1 MIISASRR
9 TDIPAFYADWLIN
22 RLKAGT
28 VLLRNP
34 YNPKNISQITFDR
47 ESVDCI
53 VFWTKNAQPM
63 LSRLKLI
70 DAMGYPYYFQF
81 TITPYEKQIEKNLPD
96 KPAVMDTFRK
106 LSSLL
111 GPKRV
116 IWRYDPII
124 VSQEYSAEYHL
135 DKFGSMCKILGSYTE
150 QCVFSFI
157 ELYSKIRRNVQ
168 ELAGKPVSL
177 ADRHKITQGFA
188 KIALEYRLDLATCC
202 ESADFSRYDIKKADC
217 IDRKLIEEIAGCSLK
232 PLKDTHQRPACN
244 CLKSIDI
251 GAYDCCPHGCIYCYA
266 TSNTGR
272 VQANMRSH
280 EPSAAILTGKVEHE
294 RVIIKAGESLKQLQT
309 VLF

>member
-34 YNPKNISQITFDR
+34 YNQQNISQITFDR

-63 LSRLKLI
+63 LSKLKLI

-81 TITPYEKQIEKNLPD
+81 TITPYEKRIERNLPD
-96 KPAVMDTFRK
+96 KLAIMDTFRR
-106 LSSLL
+106 LSTLL
-111 GPKRV
+111 GRKRV

-124 VSQEYSAEYHL
+124 VNQKYSVEYHL

-157 ELYSKIRRNVQ
+157 EIYPKIKRNVQ
-168 ELAGKPVSL
+168 GIADKPVSL
-177 ADRHKITQGFA
+177 SDRHKITRGFA
-188 KIALEYRLDLATCC
+188 KIALEYQLNLATCC
-202 ESADFSRYDIKKADC
+202 ESADFNIYAIKKTAC
-217 IDRKLIEEIAGCSLK
+217 IDQKLIEEIAGCSLK
-232 PLKDTHQRPACN
+232 PLKDVHQRPACN
-244 CLKSIDI
+244 CVKSIDI
-251 GAYDCCPHGCIYCYA
+251 GAYDCCSHGCIYCYA
-266 TSNTGR
+266 TSSTDR
-272 VQANMRSH
+272 VDANMRHH
-280 EPSAAILTGKVEHE
+280 EPLAAVLTGKVERE
-294 RVIIKAGESLKQLQT
+294 MVTIKAGESLKQIQT

>member
-34 YNPKNISQITFDR
+34 YNPKNISRVTFDR

-63 LSRLKLI
+63 LSKLGLI
-70 DAMGYPYYFQF
+70 DAMDYPYYFQF
-81 TITPYEKQIEKNLPD
+81 TITPYEKQIERNLPD
-96 KPAVMDTFRK
+96 KPVIMDTFRR

-124 VSQEYSAEYHL
+124 VNQEYSVDYHL
-135 DKFGSMCKILGSYTE
+135 DKFGSMCNILGSYTE

-157 ELYSKIRRNVQ
+157 ELYPKIRRNMQ
-168 ELAGKPVSL
+168 GIADQPVLL
-177 ADRHKITQGFA
+177 ADRHKVAQGFA
-188 KIALEYRLDLATCC
+188 KIAQEYQLSLATCC
-202 ESADFSRYDIKKADC
+202 ESADFSLYPIKKTAC
-217 IDRKLIEEIAGCSLK
+217 IDQKLIEEITGYSLK
-232 PLKDTHQRPACN
+232 PLKDKHQRSACN
-244 CLKSIDI
+244 CLTSVDI
-251 GAYDCCPHGCIYCYA
+251 GAYDCCSHGCIYCYA
-266 TSNTGR
+266 TSNFDR
-272 VQANMRSH
+272 VRANMRYH
-280 EPSAAILTGKVEHE
+280 ESSSPILTGKVGRET
-294 RVIIKAGESLKQLQT
+294 VSGKPGESLKQMQT